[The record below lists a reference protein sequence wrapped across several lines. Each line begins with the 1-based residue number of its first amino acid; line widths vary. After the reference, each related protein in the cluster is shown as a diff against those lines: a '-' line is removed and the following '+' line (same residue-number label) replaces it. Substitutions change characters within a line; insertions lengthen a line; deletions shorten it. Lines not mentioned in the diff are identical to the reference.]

1 MNAVASR
8 ISLPSHVSRDDLLS
22 CASVALVEVARR
34 FDPTAG
40 ATFATYA
47 LPRLQGAVLD
57 ELRSGDWASRSVR
70 AAARRTD
77 AATDALTISLGRPPT
92 REELAASLGVARSDL
107 DSLQIDVHRAVMVS
121 IDAETG
127 TESGSLD
134 LPDTG
139 DSPER
144 ALLRTERARHL
155 HEAIAALPD
164 RLDEVVERNFFGDE
178 SLTDIADSL
187 GVTLSRV
194 SQMRA
199 RALTLLHAAMSEV
212 WDGTAVAADGGVRA
226 RNQQRAYVDRVAAR
240 RHRPRRARG
249 ASPQQS
255 PCPRCALRASAGL
268 ARRPQRPAGRPTR
281 LREVGRKSS
290 AGSGQVPHRPSRNQ
304 VSNTPQ
310 HGCSGDHQQAPIPRR
325 NIMGLSINQ
334 NIAAMNAYRNL
345 SVTDGQMSKSLEK
358 LSSGFRINR
367 AADDAAGLAISEGLR
382 SQIGGLKVAVRNTQD
397 GVSVVQTA
405 EGALNET
412 HRDPAAHA

>member
-1 MNAVASR
+1 VSERRPSDVDALVTTHLPLAQFAVNAVASR

-40 ATFATYA
+40 ASFATYA

-92 REELAASLGVARSDL
+92 KEELAASLGVARSEL

-127 TESGSLD
+127 SEGGGSLD

-144 ALLRTERARHL
+144 ALLRSERVRHL
-155 HEAIAALPD
+155 HDAIRALPD

-212 WDGTAVAADGGVRA
+212 WDGTAVPADGGVRA

-240 RHRPRRARG
+240 QLAGRTPAAAGATPPPFPVPQPRPR
-249 ASPQQS
+249 
-255 PCPRCALRASAGL
+255 PRHGWQL
-268 ARRPQRPAGRPTR
+268 P
-281 LREVGRKSS
+281 ERK
-290 AGSGQVPHRPSRNQ
+290 
-304 VSNTPQ
+304 
-310 HGCSGDHQQAPIPRR
+310 
-325 NIMGLSINQ
+325 
-334 NIAAMNAYRNL
+334 AAA
-345 SVTDGQMSKSLEK
+345 
-358 LSSGFRINR
+358 
-367 AADDAAGLAISEGLR
+367 
-382 SQIGGLKVAVRNTQD
+382 
-397 GVSVVQTA
+397 QTA
-405 EGALNET
+405 
-412 HRDPAAHA
+412 

>member
-1 MNAVASR
+1 VCERRPSDVDALVTTHLPLAQFAVNAVASR

-70 AAARRTD
+70 AAARRAD

-92 REELAASLGVARSDL
+92 KEELAESLGVPQSEL
-107 DSLQIDVHRAVMVS
+107 DSLHLDVHRAVMVS
-121 IDAETG
+121 IDAETS
-127 TESGSLD
+127 TEGGSID
-134 LPDTG
+134 LPSTG

-144 ALLRTERARHL
+144 ALLRSEHARQL
-155 HEAIAALPD
+155 HEAIQALPD

-212 WDGTAVAADGGVRA
+212 WDGETVPADGGVRA
-226 RNQQRAYVDRVAAR
+226 RNQQRAYVDRVIAA
-240 RHRPRRARG
+240 
-249 ASPQQS
+249 QQ
-255 PCPRCALRASAGL
+255 AGRTSVPT
-268 ARRPQRPAGRPTR
+268 AATPAGALPALPVPAQRRRTR
-281 LREVGRKSS
+281 QDW
-290 AGSGQVPHRPSRNQ
+290 QVPAAVTS
-304 VSNTPQ
+304 
-310 HGCSGDHQQAPIPRR
+310 HGT
-325 NIMGLSINQ
+325 
-334 NIAAMNAYRNL
+334 
-345 SVTDGQMSKSLEK
+345 SV
-358 LSSGFRINR
+358 R
-367 AADDAAGLAISEGLR
+367 
-382 SQIGGLKVAVRNTQD
+382 
-397 GVSVVQTA
+397 TA
-405 EGALNET
+405 
-412 HRDPAAHA
+412 

>member
-1 MNAVASR
+1 MLPMPVPSRPRTAEKNGVTTFRTATSERSQPDVDAMVTTHLPLAQFAVNAVASR

-22 CASVALVEVARR
+22 CAHVALVEVARR
-34 FDPTAG
+34 FDPDAG

-92 REELAASLGVARSDL
+92 KLELAASLGVGRAEL
-107 DSLQIDVHRAVMVS
+107 DTLQIDLHRAVMVS
-121 IDAETG
+121 IDADPG
-127 TESGSLD
+127 ADGGSLD

-144 ALLRTERARHL
+144 ALLRAERGRHL
-155 HEAIAALPD
+155 LEAIQALPD

-178 SLTDIADSL
+178 SLTDIADDL

-212 WDGTAVAADGGVRA
+212 WEGRTVAADGGVRA

-240 RHRPRRARG
+240 QAAGRHPSPAPATSPSPAFPAPAQRSRPRHG
-249 ASPQQS
+249 WQLPG
-255 PCPRCALRASAGL
+255 PV
-268 ARRPQRPAGRPTR
+268 AGRGT
-281 LREVGRKSS
+281 
-290 AGSGQVPHRPSRNQ
+290 
-304 VSNTPQ
+304 
-310 HGCSGDHQQAPIPRR
+310 
-325 NIMGLSINQ
+325 
-334 NIAAMNAYRNL
+334 
-345 SVTDGQMSKSLEK
+345 
-358 LSSGFRINR
+358 
-367 AADDAAGLAISEGLR
+367 
-382 SQIGGLKVAVRNTQD
+382 
-397 GVSVVQTA
+397 TA
-405 EGALNET
+405 Q
-412 HRDPAAHA
+412 PA

>member
-1 MNAVASR
+1 VTAATVSERRPTDVDALVTTHLPLAQFAVNAVASR

-34 FDPTAG
+34 FDPSAG

-77 AATDALTISLGRPPT
+77 AAADALTISLGRPPT
-92 REELAASLGVARSDL
+92 KEELAASLGVARSEL

-127 TESGSLD
+127 TEGGSLD
-134 LPDTG
+134 LPATG

-144 ALLRTERARHL
+144 ALLRSERARHL
-155 HEAIAALPD
+155 HQAIAALPD

-212 WDGTAVAADGGVRA
+212 WDGTAVAPDGGVRA
-226 RNQQRAYVDRVAAR
+226 RNQQRAYVDRVVAR
-240 RHRPRRARG
+240 
-249 ASPQQS
+249 Q
-255 PCPRCALRASAGL
+255 L
-268 ARRPQRPAGRPTR
+268 AGRAPTTAPATTPPSPAPAQR
-281 LREVGRKSS
+281 GRSRHNW
-290 AGSGQVPHRPSRNQ
+290 QVP
-304 VSNTPQ
+304 
-310 HGCSGDHQQAPIPRR
+310 
-325 NIMGLSINQ
+325 
-334 NIAAMNAYRNL
+334 
-345 SVTDGQMSKSLEK
+345 GQLTGR
-358 LSSGFRINR
+358 SS
-367 AADDAAGLAISEGLR
+367 
-382 SQIGGLKVAVRNTQD
+382 
-397 GVSVVQTA
+397 TA
-405 EGALNET
+405 Q
-412 HRDPAAHA
+412 PA